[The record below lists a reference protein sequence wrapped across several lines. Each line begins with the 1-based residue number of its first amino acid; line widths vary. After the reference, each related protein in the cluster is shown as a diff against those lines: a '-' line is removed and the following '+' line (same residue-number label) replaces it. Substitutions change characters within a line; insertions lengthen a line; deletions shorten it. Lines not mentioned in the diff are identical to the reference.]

1 LSASPEPATRF
12 GPIARSFSGYA
23 FDLDGTLYVDDSL
36 LPWAAQTITRIRAG
50 GGRVAF
56 VTNKPLETA
65 SDYATKLTTLG
76 VPVDP
81 GEVVTSI
88 DALVLYMERHHPRAR
103 VMPIAEPV
111 VFAALTEAGFRV
123 TDDPAETDV
132 VVVAFDRTFNYAKLT
147 AAYRAVRL
155 HEAALVATNP
165 DPYCPTSDGGIPDCA
180 AMLAAVEACTGAKAE
195 AIVGKP
201 SQYMAEAVLKRLNV
215 AAGSTAMVGDRLA
228 TDVAMARSFGLVA
241 VLVLTGAS
249 TIDDISPSPFKP
261 DYAIDGLHEL
271 LPAGYKAPQSNL

>member
-103 VMPIAEPV
+103 VMPIAEPI

>member
-103 VMPIAEPV
+103 VMPIAEPI

-155 HEAALVATNP
+155 HQAALVATNP

>member
-1 LSASPEPATRF
+1 LNAFPQPATRF
-12 GPIARSFSGYA
+12 GPIARSFSAYA
-23 FDLDGTLYVDDSL
+23 FDLDGTLYVDDAL
-36 LPWAAQTITRIRAG
+36 LPWAAETLSRIRSG

-65 SDYATKLTTLG
+65 TDYATKLTALG
-76 VPVDP
+76 VPADP

-88 DALVLYMERHHPRAR
+88 DALVLYMEGHHPRAR
-103 VMPIAEPV
+103 VMPIAEPI
-111 VFAALTEAGFRV
+111 VFAALSEAGFRI
-123 TDDPAETDV
+123 TEDPAETDV

-155 HEAALVATNP
+155 HGAALVATNP

-201 SQYMAEAVLKRLNV
+201 SRHMAQAVLKRLNV
-215 AAGSTAMVGDRLA
+215 NADSVAMVGDRLA
-228 TDVAMARSFGLVA
+228 TDIAMARNFGLVA

-249 TIDDISPSPFKP
+249 TRDDISPSPFKP
-261 DYAIDGLHEL
+261 DYAIEGLDEL
-271 LPAGYKAPQSNL
+271 IPAGYEAPKSNL

>member
-36 LPWAAQTITRIRAG
+36 LPWAAQTITRIRVG

-103 VMPIAEPV
+103 VMPIAEPI

>member
-1 LSASPEPATRF
+1 LNASSEPATQF

-23 FDLDGTLYVDDSL
+23 FDLDGTLYVDDAL

-50 GGRVAF
+50 GGRIAF

-65 SDYATKLTTLG
+65 TDYAIKLTGLG
-76 VPVDP
+76 IPAEP

-88 DALVLYMERHHPRAR
+88 DALVLYMRSQHPSAR
-103 VMPIAEPV
+103 VMPIAEPI
-111 VFAALTEAGFRV
+111 VFAALTEAGFHV

-132 VVVAFDRTFNYAKLT
+132 VVVAFDRTFNYTKLT

-155 HEAALVATNP
+155 HGAALVATNP

-201 SQYMAEAVLKRLNV
+201 SRYMAQAVLKRLNV
-215 AAGSTAMVGDRLA
+215 APGSAAMVGDRLA
-228 TDVAMARSFGLVA
+228 TDVAMAKSFGLVA

-249 TIDDISPSPFKP
+249 RIDDISPSAFKP

-271 LPAGYKAPQSNL
+271 IPAGYKAPGS